1 VSDPHTAMQ
10 ICYQGGVWVGHCAC
24 GADWTAPTDVGA
36 TDQFFRHQEEAM
48 SEEKVAYMVTE
59 VERAL
64 ESERHAH
71 NVTAKR
77 LKEALR
83 ALKQMQSDAL
93 DYMVTA
99 AQTIGRIDR
108 GETDA

>member
-1 VSDPHTAMQ
+1 
-10 ICYQGGVWVGHCAC
+10 
-24 GADWTAPTDVGA
+24 
-36 TDQFFRHQEEAM
+36 
-48 SEEKVAYMVTE
+48 